1 MPFCA
6 RRCNYCDFATS
17 ALPADRAA
25 AAGLMDA
32 YVDAFEA
39 ELAASP
45 PRPARSVYFGGGTPS
60 QLGARRLLRLLA
72 AIAGH
77 GGLLPEAEITVEA
90 NPTSV
95 EADLLE
101 ALRAG
106 GFNRLSLGLQSLRD
120 ELLTVLTRTHTAAE
134 ALAAFGLARAAG
146 FDNISV
152 DLMFNLPR
160 QRFTDWCDDLQRII
174 QLGPEHVSLYELSV
188 EAGTPLA
195 ADVAAG
201 RLLLP
206 DEEVDAAMYEAAREL
221 LPAAGWEHY
230 EISNFARPGRSSAH
244 NAVYW
249 RNEEYRGYGPGAASY
264 VGRRRWTNEPRAELW
279 RQAVTAGGA
288 AVSEEE
294 TRSEDEERRE
304 TMYLGLRQLTGVDV
318 AAYTARHGGP
328 PEAWFGTELAR
339 LVEVGWLERTPRAW
353 RLTADGLLWS
363 NRVFM
368 EFL

>member
-174 QLGPEHVSLYELSV
+174 QLGPEHC
-188 EAGTPLA
+188 
-195 ADVAAG
+195 
-201 RLLLP
+201 
-206 DEEVDAAMYEAAREL
+206 
-221 LPAAGWEHY
+221 
-230 EISNFARPGRSSAH
+230 
-244 NAVYW
+244 
-249 RNEEYRGYGPGAASY
+249 
-264 VGRRRWTNEPRAELW
+264 TN
-279 RQAVTAGGA
+279 
-288 AVSEEE
+288 
-294 TRSEDEERRE
+294 
-304 TMYLGLRQLTGVDV
+304 
-318 AAYTARHGGP
+318 
-328 PEAWFGTELAR
+328 
-339 LVEVGWLERTPRAW
+339 
-353 RLTADGLLWS
+353 
-363 NRVFM
+363 
-368 EFL
+368 